1 MANSV
6 LFDWFDCPK
15 QEIRSTKMSHKPFG
29 VVILLK
35 NRIES
40 LLGSRIINFL

>member
-6 LFDWFDCPK
+6 LFDWFDYLE
-15 QEIRSTKMSHKPFG
+15 QEIRSTKMSHKPFDL
-29 VVILLK
+29 IIMPK
-35 NRIES
+35 DRIES

>member
-15 QEIRSTKMSHKPFG
+15 QEIRSTKMSHKSFDLITMP
-29 VVILLK
+29 K
-35 NRIES
+35 DRIES